1 MGISQR
7 MVTPRSF
14 NSSRRAV
21 MPLKLP
27 SLEKLRGKI
36 SYTTPSRPH
45 GGRDRAG
52 LAGWA
57 ERLVSVAVSTAKA
70 TASNPDRR
78 HLEGG
83 FIVCVVSGFTESLR
97 SCERLYASVKRTFA
111 TRWGQGFR
119 SVGLLRFV
127 ARCGHWI

>member
-7 MVTPRSF
+7 MVIPRSF
-14 NSSRRAV
+14 SSSRRAV

-36 SYTTPSRPH
+36 SYTTPSRTH
-45 GGRDRAG
+45 CGLDRAG

-57 ERLVSVAVSTAKA
+57 ERLVSVAASTARA
-70 TASNPDRR
+70 RASNPDRR

-83 FIVCVVSGFTESLR
+83 FIAVSYPGFIESLR
-97 SCERLYASVKRTFA
+97 LWE
-111 TRWGQGFR
+111 
-119 SVGLLRFV
+119 
-127 ARCGHWI
+127 H